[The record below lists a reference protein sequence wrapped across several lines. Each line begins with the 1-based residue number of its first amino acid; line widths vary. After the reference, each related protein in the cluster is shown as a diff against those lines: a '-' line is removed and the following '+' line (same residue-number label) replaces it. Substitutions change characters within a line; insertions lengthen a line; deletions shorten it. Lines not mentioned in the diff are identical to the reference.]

1 MKRDFSTLS
10 PRILI
15 APDKFKGSMTAHE
28 ISSILKSEIEKAI
41 PSAKVSCSPLADGGD
56 GSIDILA
63 KHLNLEKIRVKTID
77 PLGRYLET
85 DYYKNDATAYIELAS
100 SSGLVLLH
108 EEERNPFKTSTY
120 GTGLEI
126 KHAIENGVDHIYL
139 FLGGSA
145 TNDGG
150 IGIAS
155 ALGYTFLDNDGNELR
170 PIGSSL
176 SLIGRIIPSQIEHAL
191 KSFTLCCDVNNP
203 PTGVNGAASVYAQ
216 QKGASKT
223 DIEILDHGMVN
234 LCNQVKLF
242 NSKEVINLIGGGAA
256 GGVPICLVGLL
267 GSTIISGV
275 DLIIKQVNLEDEIE
289 NSDFVISGEGR
300 LDKQSLNGKV
310 VSGVARLCKKY
321 KKPLYLTV
329 GKNELDQKS
338 VKDLG
343 VKQIYEIISHAEDID
358 DAMENGSYYLSKIGR
373 EIAQQ
378 ICRRNL

>member
-28 ISSILKSEIEKAI
+28 ISSILKSEIEKVI
-41 PSAKVSCSPLADGGD
+41 PSANVSYSPLADGGD
-56 GSIDILA
+56 GSIEILA
-63 KHLNLEKIRVKTID
+63 KHLNLEIIRVKTID
-77 PLGRYLET
+77 PLGRGLET
-85 DYYKNDATAYIELAS
+85 IYYKKDDTAYIELAS
-100 SSGLVLLH
+100 SSGLVLLN

-120 GTGLEI
+120 GTGLEM
-126 KHAIENGVDHIYL
+126 KHAIENGLDHIYL

-155 ALGYTFLDNDGNELR
+155 ALGYTFLGNGGIEL
-170 PIGSSL
+170 PPVGESL
-176 SLIGRIIPSQIEHAL
+176 SLIRTIIPSPIVDTL
-191 KSFTLCCDVNNP
+191 KSLTLCCDVNNP
-203 PTGVNGAASVYAQ
+203 PTGVNGAASIYAQ
-216 QKGASKT
+216 QKGASKE

-234 LCNQVKLF
+234 LCNQIKMF
-242 NSKEVINLIGGGAA
+242 NYKEVINLVGGGAA
-256 GGVPICLVGLL
+256 GGVPVCLVGLL
-267 GSTIISGV
+267 GSTIVSGV
-275 DLIIKQVNLEDEIE
+275 DLIIKLLNLEDEIE

-343 VKQIYEIISHAEDID
+343 VKQIFEIMSHAEDID

-378 ICRRNL
+378 ICSRNL